1 MDLVNRYIKVTR
13 ENEKE
18 VLKAL
23 EELGFVWCDGD
34 KLSEFSTFNGYSS
47 KYSDTHFIQIIS
59 DNKVNFCTKE
69 IFLDSNIRNKEIN
82 FAHLKSFCK
91 DNMPDGKLEFPKIIR
106 NLRDLDGLKNDKGW
120 ELSFESTDNFKD
132 KGYYQEWV
140 RLDDKSNKGW
150 FNAFYE
156 LTDKTIDLLKTG
168 GFEFEYKP
176 LRSLEEVLDEARTKI
191 VKFVNGE
198 YNYLLVKTLE
208 GYSVDRD
215 VYLERVDSLYLCK
228 ETAQKYA
235 DELNEILGGNND

>member
-23 EELGFVWCDGD
+23 EELGFTWCDGF
-34 KLSEFSTFNGYSS
+34 KPTKWSTFNDYNYGD
-47 KYSDTHFIQIIS
+47 SDIHFIQTIGE
-59 DNKVNFCTKE
+59 NKINFCTEEK
-69 IFLDSNIRNKEIN
+69 FLDDYIKNKEFN
-82 FAHLKSFCK
+82 LAYLKSFCK
-91 DNMPDGKLEFPKIIR
+91 DEKLEQPKIIR
-106 NLRDLDGLKNDKGW
+106 KLKDLDGLKNDKGW

-176 LRSLEEVLDEARTKI
+176 LRKLT
-191 VKFVNGE
+191 
-198 YNYLLVKTLE
+198 
-208 GYSVDRD
+208 D
-215 VYLERVDSLYLCK
+215 VYKDMRDNSLCGYKNGVYGVSLREDGFYEICDSKYILGQYIYEK
-228 ETAQKYA
+228 EVAQKYV
-235 DELNEILGGNND
+235 DELNEIIGGK